1 MKLDTHLSPWTKLN
15 SKRNKELNFMTRF
28 SEFDKGGIIIQFVGT
43 GKNRTPVTLVL
54 VSMTTDK
61 WDLTNKQTKV

>member
-1 MKLDTHLSPWTKLN
+1 
-15 SKRNKELNFMTRF
+15 MTRF
-28 SEFDKGGIIIQFVGT
+28 SEFDKGWMIIQFVGT

-61 WDLTNKQTKV
+61 WDLTNKQTNKSIKLKIKPTILMLI